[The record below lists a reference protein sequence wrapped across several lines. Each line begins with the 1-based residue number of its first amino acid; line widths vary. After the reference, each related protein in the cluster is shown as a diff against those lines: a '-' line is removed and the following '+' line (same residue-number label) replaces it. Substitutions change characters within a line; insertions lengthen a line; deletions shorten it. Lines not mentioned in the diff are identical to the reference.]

1 MKLQEML
8 SQLQKLHPKE
18 IDLSL
23 DRIKKLCDKLGN
35 PQDNLNYIS
44 VIGTNG
50 KYSTIQTIRAILTE
64 ANINCNIYT
73 SPHIQKINE
82 RYVYNNKEIGDEDLS
97 KILSEVEE
105 VNNNEPITYFEILTA
120 AYFYGAKKYSK
131 NINIIEAGLFHR
143 FDATNIIK
151 SNLASV
157 ITSIGIDH
165 TDWLP
170 NEDQTIDRIIFE
182 KTSSLLNSKIIVS
195 KQSTSEILNKIQKS
209 LSNNSSEKI
218 MFNNDYNYSLN
229 ENGFIY
235 YEDKYGG
242 LKLPMPNL
250 NGEFQISNVA
260 TAIATLRNIKN
271 IQISENDIKNGITKI
286 KSIARLQEIKKG
298 KLKDLVKLNKIYV
311 DGSHNPLGADVLS
324 KYLNTLDCNKHVIL
338 GMMKNK
344 KHTEYVNYFIGNI
357 SSITTIDIPNQTNA
371 IKGVDLKKKLKGFNK
386 ISNQP
391 SIQKAIKSIDIKEND
406 IIIITG
412 SLYLAGEVL
421 NQN

>member
-8 SQLQKLHPKE
+8 SRLQKLHPKE

-73 SPHIQKINE
+73 SPHVQKINE

-170 NEDQTIDRIIFE
+170 NEDRTIDRIIFE

-195 KQSTSEILNKIQKS
+195 KQSTSEVLNKIQKS

-371 IKGVDLKKKLKGFNK
+371 IKGIDLKKKLKGFNK

>member
-1 MKLQEML
+1 ML

-195 KQSTSEILNKIQKS
+195 KQSTSEVLNKIQKS

-371 IKGVDLKKKLKGFNK
+371 IKGIDLKKKLKGFNK

-391 SIQKAIKSIDIKEND
+391 SIQEAIKSIDIKEND